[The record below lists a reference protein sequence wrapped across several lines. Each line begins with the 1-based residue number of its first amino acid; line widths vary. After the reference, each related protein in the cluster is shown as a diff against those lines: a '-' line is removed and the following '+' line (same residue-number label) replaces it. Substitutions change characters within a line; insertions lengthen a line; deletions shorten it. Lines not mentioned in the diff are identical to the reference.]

1 MIGSRGVTRFRT
13 KVFAGAVAAAAASL
27 LVAGLLLSWQMR
39 RQQRPELERR
49 LVEEARLIA
58 ELLSATAVDAGR
70 LDAEADRLARYS
82 GSRITF
88 VSADG
93 RVVGDSTLTV
103 EELGRLD
110 DHRTRPEIAAARET
124 GLGVDERY
132 STAAGA
138 DMLYVA
144 VTASHPVVRYVRLAL
159 PAAAFQPELAA
170 IGTMTLAAFGAAIV
184 VALAVAWWLSAS
196 IGRRVQAIAAVAA
209 RYSAG
214 DLTRPLTDYGRDE
227 LGIVARALDASV
239 QEVGR
244 RLGELARDRAQME
257 AILTGMVEGVLVV
270 DAQGR
275 LQLMN
280 RAAREMLRVDEAAV
294 GRPYLEVIR
303 HPDVATPLS
312 AALSGSAADGR
323 ELALPQAPGRTFVAR
338 AAPVAAAG
346 GGAILVLHDITDLKR
361 ADRVRRDFV
370 ANVSHELRTPLTAV
384 RAAVEAL
391 ADPECG
397 PTERDR
403 FLEIINR
410 HVARMARLVADLLR
424 LARLDARQETLEL
437 SRCDIGAIFEAVVA
451 DLAPVIDAKGHCV
464 RIDVAAG
471 AEEAVAD
478 AAKLH
483 DIVRNLVENAAHYT
497 PDGGMLR
504 LEAARRDGSL
514 VLSVVDS
521 GPGIPPEDLT
531 RVFERFYRVDRSRS
545 HPGGTGLGL
554 AIVKHL
560 VELHGG
566 AVSAANA
573 PSGGAIFSVTLP
585 QG

>member
-1 MIGSRGVTRFRT
+1 MIGSRGATRFRT
-13 KVFAGAVAAAAASL
+13 KVFAGSVAAAAASL
-27 LVAGLLLSWQMR
+27 LVAGLLLSWQVR
-39 RQQRPELERR
+39 RHQRPELERR
-49 LVEEARLIA
+49 LVEEAHLIA
-58 ELLSATAVDAGR
+58 ELLSAAAVDAGR

-82 GSRITF
+82 GSRVTF
-88 VSADG
+88 VAADG
-93 RVVGDSTLTV
+93 RIVGDSARTIEQLA
-103 EELGRLD
+103 RLD
-110 DHRTRPEIAAARET
+110 DDSPGPEIAAAREKGIGT
-124 GLGVDERY
+124 SERY
-132 STAAGA
+132 SAATGT
-138 DMLYVA
+138 DLLYVA
-144 VTASHPVVRYVRLAL
+144 VTTAHPVVRYVRLAR
-159 PAAAFQPELAA
+159 PSAAFQPELAA
-170 IGTMTLAAFGAAIV
+170 IGTMAVAAFGAAIV
-184 VALAVAWWLSAS
+184 VALAIAWWLSAS

-209 RYSAG
+209 RYSSG
-214 DLTRPLTDYGRDE
+214 DLTRPPTDYGSDE

-244 RLGELARDRAQME
+244 RLSELARDRAQME
-257 AILTGMVEGVLVV
+257 AILTGMVEGVLAV

-280 RAAREMLRVDEAAV
+280 RAAREMLRVEEAAV

-303 HPDVATPLS
+303 HPDVASPLS
-312 AALSGSAADGR
+312 AALAGRAADGR

-338 AAPVAAAG
+338 AAPVAAAS

-403 FLEIINR
+403 FLEIIHR

-437 SRCDIGAIFEAVVA
+437 SRCDIGAIFDAVLA
-451 DLAPVIDAKGHCV
+451 DLAPVIEAKGHRV
-464 RIDVAAG
+464 RIEVAPDAG
-471 AEEAVAD
+471 EAVAD

-483 DIVRNLVENAAHYT
+483 DILRNLVENAAHYT

-504 LEAARRDGSL
+504 LEAARRNGSL
-514 VLSVVDS
+514 ILSVVDS

-531 RVFERFYRVDRSRS
+531 RVFERFYRVDKSRSR
-545 HPGGTGLGL
+545 PGGTGLGL

-573 PSGGAIFSVTLP
+573 PAGGAIFTVMLP